1 MARLQPRDP
10 NADNT
15 VSNRPPMSAPA
26 ALPHAAQPAADAA
39 ALPERIGKYRV
50 QKRLGEG
57 ATSEVFL
64 AEDEFHQ
71 RQVAIKRAR
80 SAASQSGDDLHYRER
95 FFAAEADLV
104 GKLQHPNVVQIY
116 DAVADPTQPYL
127 VMEYVPGVTLRRFCR
142 ADTLL
147 SLEQVV
153 EIGFKCAM
161 ALGYVARKG
170 DRKSVV

>member
-1 MARLQPRDP
+1 MATPSVF
-10 NADNT
+10 ADL
-15 VSNRPPMSAPA
+15 SAPA
-26 ALPHAAQPAADAA
+26 TSVPDAAAAGAA

-50 QKRLGEG
+50 ISRLGEG

-64 AEDEFHQ
+64 AEDDFHH

-80 SAASQSGDDLHYRER
+80 SAASQFGDDLHYRER
-95 FFAAEADLV
+95 FFAAEAALV
-104 GKLQHPNVVQIY
+104 GKLQHPNVVQLI
-116 DAVADPTQPYL
+116 DAVADPVQPYL
-127 VMEYVPGVTLRRFCR
+127 VMEYVPGSTLRRFCR
-142 ADTLL
+142 PDALL

-170 DRKSVV
+170 LIHRDVKPANIQIGRAHV